1 MAHLVYLSQY
11 SVNMI
16 NQLLLRIKVTESR
29 DGHMVVDQCKYA
41 VVCPSMQMLKS
52 HPHLRIYKFAKNAI
66 FRAKTLVNLAPFS
79 ILSAFIIYFIIF
91 GQVKCGLGEVCL
103 GIEKKRPESQFLVEN
118 VVICL
123 LFDAVHADRCA
134 LPFIGA
140 WPSLERTQQHR
151 YTQDRFI
158 KQVFS

>member
-1 MAHLVYLSQY
+1 MRTHLVYLSQY
-11 SVNMI
+11 GVNMI

-52 HPHLRIYKFAKNAI
+52 HPHIRIYKFAKNAI

-79 ILSAFIIYFIIF
+79 ILSAYIIYFIIF

-103 GIEKKRPESQFLVEN
+103 GIEKREARITTFWSKM
-118 VVICL
+118 
-123 LFDAVHADRCA
+123 
-134 LPFIGA
+134 
-140 WPSLERTQQHR
+140 W
-151 YTQDRFI
+151 
-158 KQVFS
+158 